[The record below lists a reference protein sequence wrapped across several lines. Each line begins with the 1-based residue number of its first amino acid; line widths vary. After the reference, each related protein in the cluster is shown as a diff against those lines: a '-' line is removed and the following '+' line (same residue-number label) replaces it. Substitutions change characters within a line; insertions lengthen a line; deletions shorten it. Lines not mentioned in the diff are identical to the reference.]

1 MLKRSSHAEARRS
14 KKTENPSPTRNDCR
28 VDHGG
33 RTQPEPRGDLSKGKH
48 STEFVFTLE
57 DKVQGSRGRGFK
69 ELEARPETTT
79 GSEVGPTRKGTR
91 SGEVSVRRSERRT
104 SAAEKKREL
113 GLHGDL
119 SGRHLSKSKRDELL
133 AAIKLALT
141 KGESVTAV
149 CKTLEI
155 STRAYYRW
163 VSGEVNQEH
172 HGGGGGCN
180 KITPLE
186 EKRVV
191 AFAQKHPSFRCRRI
205 AYELERKSSVFIG
218 KTKVA
223 EILKKH
229 GLNHEFVRKPKEE
242 KRIPAEMLLHEP
254 WRKNLLWGM
263 DWTYLKIAGKFWYL
277 LLVIDWYS
285 RKIVSF
291 GLYPEITK
299 FQVVAVVTEA
309 TAIEGIDKLG
319 PDELKPRLVADHG
332 SANIANYTRANIE
345 IQGLEYWLSGI
356 GRPTGNARTERVMGT
371 MKREEINLQDEY
383 SSEEEG
389 LRRITTTVHDYNF
402 FRPNQ
407 GNGGFAPNSVHHIG
421 RHRLTQRRKE
431 ARQLTQNQR
440 RKHWTQEF
448 ENGSAEPI

>member
-1 MLKRSSHAEARRS
+1 
-14 KKTENPSPTRNDCR
+14 
-28 VDHGG
+28 
-33 RTQPEPRGDLSKGKH
+33 
-48 STEFVFTLE
+48 
-57 DKVQGSRGRGFK
+57 
-69 ELEARPETTT
+69 
-79 GSEVGPTRKGTR
+79 
-91 SGEVSVRRSERRT
+91 
-104 SAAEKKREL
+104 
-113 GLHGDL
+113 
-119 SGRHLSKSKRDELL
+119 LSKSKRDELL